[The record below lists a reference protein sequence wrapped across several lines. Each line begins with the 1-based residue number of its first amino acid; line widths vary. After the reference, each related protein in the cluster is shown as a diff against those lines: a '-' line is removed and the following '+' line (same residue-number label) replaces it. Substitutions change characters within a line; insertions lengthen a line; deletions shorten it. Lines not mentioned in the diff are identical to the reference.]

1 MKNIILAIFCI
12 SISFTSFA
20 QSNWKLEKDKD
31 GIKVWTRKQANSNLK
46 EYKGAVVL
54 NVSMDRLIT
63 FFKNFN
69 SYEKWMYKADE
80 GSFKLLKKIDDN
92 EFYIRLT
99 MSAPLIKTRESVTHF
114 KINPQDSKGNV
125 YINLETTPDFIP
137 KNDNYV
143 RIPKMSGYWKF
154 VQLGNGN
161 IEVTHQAT
169 VAAGGS
175 LPDVMANLGA
185 VDAPFGMLS
194 SIKSMLK

>member
-1 MKNIILAIFCI
+1 MKNIILAFFCI
-12 SISFTSFA
+12 SISVTAFSQT
-20 QSNWKLEKDKD
+20 NWKLEKDKN

-46 EYKGAVVL
+46 EYKGEAIL
-54 NVSMDRLIT
+54 NVSMDKLIS
-63 FFKNFN
+63 FFKNYKN
-69 SYEKWMYKADE
+69 YEKWMYKADE
-80 GSFKLLKKIDDN
+80 GSFRLLKKVDDD

-99 MSAPLIKTRESVTHF
+99 MSAPFIKTRESVTHF

-125 YINLETTPDFIP
+125 LISLETAPDFIP
-137 KNDNYV
+137 KNDNYI

-154 VQLGNGN
+154 SPLGNGT
-161 IEVTHQAT
+161 IEITHQAT

-185 VDAPFGMLS
+185 VDAPYGMLS